1 MSESVF
7 QLASVGLAAAVFL
20 GLWRLVRGPSVL
32 NRIVAFDVVTI
43 SVVGWM
49 ALLSLHW
56 KTTEYLELILVF
68 TLLGFVGTVAF
79 TQYLRRTLE
88 GQGESSG
95 PADSE
100 KRP

>member
-7 QLASVGLAAAVFL
+7 QLASVGLAAAVLL

-49 ALLSLHW
+49 ALLSLRW

-88 GQGESSG
+88 APGEASK
-95 PADSE
+95 PVDSE